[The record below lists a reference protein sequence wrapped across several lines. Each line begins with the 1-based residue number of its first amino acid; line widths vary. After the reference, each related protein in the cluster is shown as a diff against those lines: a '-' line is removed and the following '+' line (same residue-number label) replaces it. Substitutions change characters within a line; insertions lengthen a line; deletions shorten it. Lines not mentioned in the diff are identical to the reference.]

1 MTLFFVSDATRDAPK
16 TQTKN
21 QMTTTTKNYGPF
33 EVRKKSIE
41 TTLKNQQAILTCERQ
56 IGITPMGRKYKTRL
70 KWFIKFH
77 GEPCAMGPWSSK
89 MIRTCFA

>member
-21 QMTTTTKNYGPF
+21 QMTTTTKNYGAF
-33 EVRKKSIE
+33 QVRKKSIH
-41 TTLKNQQAILTCERQ
+41 TKLKSRIATLTCERQ
-56 IGITPMGRKYKTRL
+56 SGITPLGSKYKTRV
-70 KWFIKFH
+70 KWWVKFD
-77 GEPCAMGPWSSK
+77 GEPCSMGPWSSK